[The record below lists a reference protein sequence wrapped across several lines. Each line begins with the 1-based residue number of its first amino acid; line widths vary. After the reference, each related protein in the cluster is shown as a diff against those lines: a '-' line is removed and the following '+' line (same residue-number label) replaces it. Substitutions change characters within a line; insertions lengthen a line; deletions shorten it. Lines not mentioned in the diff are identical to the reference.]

1 MYHEW
6 YEKKGTCMLS
16 STSNPKVKQVVNWQ
30 NKSKDRRRDGI
41 FLVEGIKMFLEA
53 PLEKI
58 REVYISSVLLEK
70 CNKNTEAKSKEILAR
85 LKNTGYEEVSEDIFA
100 KMSDTQTP
108 QGILVVVDRP
118 DYTLEDM
125 LKNTMT
131 DEESKESSIRQS
143 LIERPSVKQPLL
155 VILEDIQDPGNL
167 GTILRTGEGAG
178 VTGVI
183 MSRNTVDIYNPK
195 TIRSTMG
202 SVYRVPFLY
211 VDDLKATLA
220 ELQEKNVTLFAAHL
234 KGKKEYD
241 ELDFTGPVGF
251 LIGNEGNGL
260 KDETAAMADT
270 YLRIPMEGQVES
282 LNAAIATSL
291 LIYEAHRQRK

>member
-1 MYHEW
+1 
-6 YEKKGTCMLS
+6 MLS

-30 NKSKDRRRDGI
+30 NKAKDRRRDGI

-53 PLEKI
+53 PVDSI
-58 REVYISSVLLEK
+58 REVYISSALLEK
-70 CNKNTEAKSKEILAR
+70 CKKNMEAKSREILDR
-85 LKNTGYEEVSEDIFA
+85 LKYTGYEEVSEEVFA

-108 QGILVVVDRP
+108 QGVLVVVDRP
-118 DYTLEDM
+118 SYTLED
-125 LKNTMT
+125 LLGKRT
-131 DEESKESSIRQS
+131 
-143 LIERPSVKQPLL
+143 LL

-211 VDDLKATLA
+211 VEDLHATLA
-220 ELQEKNVTLFAAHL
+220 ELQEKNITLFAAHL

-260 KDETAAMADT
+260 KDDTAALADT
-270 YLRIPMEGQVES
+270 YLRIPMEGKVES

>member
-1 MYHEW
+1 
-6 YEKKGTCMLS
+6 MLS

-30 NKSKDRRRDGI
+30 TKAKDRRRDGI

-53 PLEKI
+53 PIDSI
-58 REVYISSVLLEK
+58 RDVYISAPLLEK
-70 CNKNTEAKSKEILAR
+70 CKKHAEAKSEEILAR
-85 LKNTGYEEVSEDIFA
+85 LKYTGYEEVTEEVFA

-108 QGILVVVDRP
+108 QGVLVVVDRP
-118 DYTLEDM
+118 EYTLEDM
-125 LKNTMT
+125 LG
-131 DEESKESSIRQS
+131 DSKA
-143 LIERPSVKQPLL
+143 PLL

-211 VDDLKATLA
+211 VEDLQATLA
-220 ELQEKNVTLFAAHL
+220 QLQEKNITLFAAHL

-241 ELDFTGPVGF
+241 ELDYTGPVGF

-260 KDETAAMADT
+260 KEETANMADT
-270 YLRIPMEGQVES
+270 YLRIPMEGRVES

-291 LIYEAHRQRK
+291 LIYESHRQRKIALKL